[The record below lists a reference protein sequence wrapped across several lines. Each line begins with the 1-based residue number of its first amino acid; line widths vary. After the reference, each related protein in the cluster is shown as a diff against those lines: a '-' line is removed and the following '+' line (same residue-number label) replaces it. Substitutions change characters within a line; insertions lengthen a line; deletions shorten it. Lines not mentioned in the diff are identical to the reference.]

1 MSEIIVTK
9 KRFGKVPQKNRAC
22 QAAARQEPAA
32 NQAAARRK
40 KNFRIETASFG
51 SSKEGLFDALLFISL
66 SAFAVLLVASGRCA
80 EFTLKGIKLWAAMV
94 LPSLLP
100 YFFISA
106 ALAKLKTPESLS
118 KLFSPLFK
126 KVFAVSGIVSY
137 AFFISVISGCPVGA
151 KTVSDLKENGFI
163 TEDEGVRA
171 SVLCSVLSPSF
182 IISGI
187 GSAFGSVRFSF
198 ALFCCHI
205 LSDICTGVMFSFYK
219 RPPKKACLG
228 KERAENPRG
237 FNEKPLEKQEK
248 RGGAGNFLYECAYNS
263 VVSVLVVG
271 GLITLFSVISSV
283 LELYGLLSPALSAV
297 KEITGSRELSEGIVF
312 GALECTSGVAKLS
325 SLGACKQSFV
335 AAAAICGF
343 GGVSATAQS
352 LAYLKKAK
360 IKAAPFVLSRFAAAA
375 LNCLFALIVY
385 GVCF

>member
-9 KRFGKVPQKNRAC
+9 KRFGKAALKNRARRAAKAEKP
-22 QAAARQEPAA
+22 AAAR
-32 NQAAARRK
+32 NAARRRK
-40 KNFRIETASFG
+40 SFRLGAAALVG
-51 SSKEGLFDALLFISL
+51 AKEWIFDALLFISL
-66 SAFAVLLVASGRCA
+66 SAFAVLLVASGRCT

-106 ALAKLKTPESLS
+106 ALAKLKTPERLS

-126 KVFAVSGIVSY
+126 KVFAVSGIISY

-151 KTVSDLKENGFI
+151 KTVSDLKEKGFI

-187 GSAFGSVRFSF
+187 GSAFGSVKFSL

-205 LSDICTGVMFSFYK
+205 LSDICAGVMFSFYK
-219 RPPKKACLG
+219 RPQKKACLG
-228 KERAENPRG
+228 KEGTENPRD
-237 FNEKPLEKQEK
+237 FNENSPEKREK

-271 GLITLFSVISSV
+271 GLITLFSVLSSV
-283 LELYGLLSPALSAV
+283 LELYGLLSPALAAV
-297 KEITGSRELSEGIVF
+297 KAITGSRELSEGIVF
-312 GALECTSGVAKLS
+312 GALECTGGIAKLS

-343 GGVSATAQS
+343 GGVSAMAQS

-375 LNCLFALIVY
+375 LNCIFALIVY